1 MPQRIALI
9 GHCGPDSSYLRLAV
23 SSAAPGVQVI
33 SLDDEQSL
41 QKALASGVDLLLIN
55 RVLDYG
61 FQEEE
66 GIALIRR
73 LRLSHPQQKM
83 MLVSNYPEAQTTALA
98 AGATAAFGK
107 RELSSPKVVQL
118 LRDALAPAA
127 TNAPTR

>member
-9 GHCGPDSSYLRLAV
+9 GHCGPDSSYLRLSV

-33 SLDDEQSL
+33 SLDDEASL

-61 FQEEE
+61 FDEEE
-66 GIALIRR
+66 GVALIRR
-73 LRLSHPQQKM
+73 LRQSHPEQKM
-83 MLVSNYPEAQTTALA
+83 MLVSNYPEAQAAALA

-118 LRDALAPAA
+118 LREALVPAA
-127 TNAPTR
+127 QNTPTG

>member
-9 GHCGPDSSYLRLAV
+9 GHCGPDGSYLRLSV

-33 SLDDEQSL
+33 SLDDEASL

-61 FQEEE
+61 FDEEE
-66 GIALIRR
+66 GVALIRR
-73 LRLSHPQQKM
+73 LRQSHPEQKM
-83 MLVSNYPEAQTTALA
+83 MLVSNYPEAQAAALA

-118 LRDALAPAA
+118 LREALVPAA
-127 TNAPTR
+127 QNTPTG